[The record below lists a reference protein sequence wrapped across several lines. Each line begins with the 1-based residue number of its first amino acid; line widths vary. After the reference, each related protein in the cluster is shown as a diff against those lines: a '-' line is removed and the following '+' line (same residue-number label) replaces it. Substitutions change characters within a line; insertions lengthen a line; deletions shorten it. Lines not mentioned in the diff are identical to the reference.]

1 MAISCVI
8 GLAVCLNFA
17 GERFHADELI
27 EAFDTCEM
35 VRQLSPDQFDGSSG
49 YGIENP
55 RVGGSIPSP
64 ATTNQALSHFCIIA
78 WDNAGTVTATRDST
92 WQPSSNVK
100 PPTARAT
107 KSR

>member
-49 YGIENP
+49 YGI
-55 RVGGSIPSP
+55 
-64 ATTNQALSHFCIIA
+64 AALEGLAALGFSVDWTKPGA
-78 WDNAGTVTATRDST
+78 RRKRAGMMLCA
-92 WQPSSNVK
+92 QIEAAANVK
-100 PPTARAT
+100 ANW
-107 KSR
+107 S